1 MIKQPS
7 SIPPYVEVLLVNT
20 NAYSLII
27 FSAKIT
33 NTPYPSTFQGWKMPM
48 GITILNNEQAKFKVE
63 LRKY

>member
-1 MIKQPS
+1 M
-7 SIPPYVEVLLVNT
+7 
-20 NAYSLII
+20 NAYSLTI

-33 NTPYPSTFQGWKMPM
+33 TTPYPSTFPGWKVPM